1 VLNFNCCNFTRQKS
15 KSYLAPSNHFTF
27 IQSFRSLEFNMVA
40 YVGTSKTTLQWVNHD
55 AQNMKAAPN
64 RGDVFR
70 HIQNSYRKWKRQ
82 QDNKSLAA
90 SAKLPVTTGSVALAN
105 DGTRVCRSRRH
116 HDALPTTLSLKDST
130 DSSYPSNF
138 CDAIIRR
145 PSAPLTI
152 LQHGNS
158 DPFGVFAIEITPRV
172 NAMLSF
178 YRDSMLTAM
187 CHVDVPNGFTKDA
200 AVTTWQTQVESLEDP
215 GHR

>member
-1 VLNFNCCNFTRQKS
+1 M
-15 KSYLAPSNHFTF
+15 A
-27 IQSFRSLEFNMVA
+27 A

-55 AQNMKAAPN
+55 AKNMKAADN

-90 SAKLPVTTGSVALAN
+90 SAKLPVTTPSVALAN
-105 DGTRVCRSRRH
+105 DQPRDCRNRRH
-116 HDALPTTLSLKDST
+116 HNVLPSTLSLKDST
-130 DSSYPSNF
+130 DNSYPSNL
-138 CDAIIRR
+138 CDVITRR
-145 PSAPLTI
+145 QSPPLTI

-178 YRDSMLTAM
+178 YRDNMLTAM
-187 CHVDVPNGFTKDA
+187 CHVDVPNGFTKVA
-200 AVTTWQTQVESLEDP
+200 AVTTWQTQVDSLEDP